1 MDILHLVDR
10 LEELFN
16 SSRGVWFTHQVI
28 VDEDRMLDLIDQMRV
43 SIPEEVKK
51 SQQVLAQKDR
61 VLAQAQEEANRT
73 IQLAREKS
81 EQLVERDVIVQAAN
95 ARAEQIV
102 NKARREADAVRR
114 DADKYVFDSLSR
126 LYRELE
132 RIMTQVHNGIVMVE
146 KDLMENKR
154 SSVDEVPRQPPPQP
168 KSFTLAEE
176 DGGED
181 EEDYDGEDLEEEAES
196 SM

>member
-16 SSRGVWFTHQVI
+16 ASRGVWFTHQVI

-51 SQQVLAQKDR
+51 SQQILAQKDR

-73 IQLAREKS
+73 LQIAREKS
-81 EQLVERDVIVQAAN
+81 DQLVERDVIVQAAN

-102 NKARREADAVRR
+102 NKACREADLVRR
-114 DADKYVFDSLSR
+114 DTDKYVFDTLSR

-132 RIMTQVHNGIVMVE
+132 RVMNQVHNGIVMVE
-146 KDLMENKR
+146 KDLADPGR
-154 SSVDEVPRQPPPQP
+154 THVAEVERQAPPQNEMP
-168 KSFTLAEE
+168 GVTPDERLHEDVQARPAAENPP
-176 DGGED
+176 
-181 EEDYDGEDLEEEAES
+181 AP
-196 SM
+196 

>member
-16 SSRGVWFTHQVI
+16 NSRGVWFTHQVI

-51 SQQVLAQKDR
+51 AQQVLAERDR
-61 VLAQAQEEANRT
+61 LMARAQEEANRT

-102 NKARREADAVRR
+102 QKARKDADGIKREADQ
-114 DADKYVFDSLSR
+114 YVFDTLTR

-132 RIMTQVHNGIVMVE
+132 RTMNQVHNGIVTVE
-146 KDLMENKR
+146 RDLAAPRDARVE
-154 SSVDEVPRQPPPQP
+154 EVPRQPLEMKEPIP
-168 KSFTLAEE
+168 KPETGEGLLENE
-176 DGGED
+176 D
-181 EEDYDGEDLEEEAES
+181 
-196 SM
+196 

>member
-16 SSRGVWFTHQVI
+16 NSRGLWFTHQVI

-51 SQQVLAQKDR
+51 AQQVLAQKDR
-61 VLAQAQEEANRT
+61 LLAQAQEEGNRT

-81 EQLVERDVIVQAAN
+81 DQLVERDVIVQAAN

-102 NKARREADAVRR
+102 NKARKDGEAVKREADQ
-114 DADKYVFDSLSR
+114 YVFDTLSR

-132 RIMTQVHNGIVMVE
+132 RIVNQVQNGIVMVE
-146 KDLMENKR
+146 KDLLAPSEVR
-154 SSVDEVPRQPPPQP
+154 VEEVPRRA
-168 KSFTLAEE
+168 LAEPAGMAE
-176 DGGED
+176 TGMPGTQLGDMPSDD
-181 EEDYDGEDLEEEAES
+181 EG
-196 SM
+196 